1 MDKCVKRLGMGIT
14 SGKAAKAVENQRA
27 RKLYEEIFDEDS
39 PAFVDYYFRVKA
51 AENEIFVVENE
62 KQEILATLHLNPY
75 EMMFCSEK
83 VKTNYIVAV
92 ATRADCRH
100 QGMMCL
106 LLQASLQEM
115 YRREE
120 TFTWLMPA
128 AEAIYR
134 PFGFRFIYEKNKMTV
149 TADVLQRAETDEN
162 WQIHSDQEVSGDI
175 FCEEAKKEDLAEL
188 ACFAEKQLSKLAEV
202 YTVHD
207 IAYFEQRMQEVGCE
221 GGSLILIRKEKE
233 ICGYFLALKKDR
245 EAWEIVVEDAVQK
258 KAFPAVLHWFGTS
271 EEKCTFTAFPQ
282 IWEQYAQSENVPAI
296 MGRIVHL
303 ERFVCCLKI
312 KKEQE
317 WKIRL
322 TDSLIPE
329 NNGYFIIKTGIEGG
343 SLIRVE
349 NLSEKDKAAYERLVE
364 ISRETGNGG
373 IYAEELFRLPVFLNE
388 VV

>member
-75 EMMFCSEK
+75 EMMFCGER

-100 QGMMCL
+100 QGMMRS

-115 YRREE
+115 YRRKE

-149 TADVLQRAETDEN
+149 TADVLRRAETDEK

-207 IAYFEQRMQEVGCE
+207 IAYFEQRMQEVECE

-258 KAFPAVLHWFGTS
+258 KAFPAVLHWFGAS

-322 TDSLIPE
+322 TDSLVPE

-349 NLSEKDKAAYERLVE
+349 NLSEKEKKMFCSMDIGQL
-364 ISRETGNGG
+364 T
-373 IYAEELFRLPVFLNE
+373 EELFRLPVFLNE

>member
-75 EMMFCSEK
+75 EMMFCGER

-100 QGMMCL
+100 QGMMRS

-149 TADVLQRAETDEN
+149 TADVLRRAETDEN

-258 KAFPAVLHWFGTS
+258 KAFPAVLHWFGAS

-349 NLSEKDKAAYERLVE
+349 NLSEKEKKMFCSMDIGQL
-364 ISRETGNGG
+364 T
-373 IYAEELFRLPVFLNE
+373 EELFRLPVFLNE

>member
-75 EMMFCSEK
+75 EMMFCGEK

-100 QGMMCL
+100 QGMMRS

-115 YRREE
+115 YRRKE

-149 TADVLQRAETDEN
+149 TADVLRRAETDEK

-258 KAFPAVLHWFGTS
+258 KAFPAVLHWFEAS

-349 NLSEKDKAAYERLVE
+349 NLSEKEKKMFCSMDIGQL
-364 ISRETGNGG
+364 T
-373 IYAEELFRLPVFLNE
+373 EELFRLPVFLNE

>member
-75 EMMFCSEK
+75 KMMFCGEK
-83 VKTNYIVAV
+83 AKTNYIVAV

-100 QGMMCL
+100 QGMMRS

-258 KAFPAVLHWFGTS
+258 KAFPAVLHWFGAS

-322 TDSLIPE
+322 TDSLVPE

-343 SLIRVE
+343 NLIRVE
-349 NLSEKDKAAYERLVE
+349 NLSEKEKKMFCIMDIGQL
-364 ISRETGNGG
+364 T
-373 IYAEELFRLPVFLNE
+373 EELFRLPVFLNE

>member
-100 QGMMCL
+100 QGMMRS

-149 TADVLQRAETDEN
+149 TADVLRRAETDEN

-207 IAYFEQRMQEVGCE
+207 IAYFEQRMQEVECE

-258 KAFPAVLHWFGTS
+258 KAFPAVLHWFGES
-271 EEKCTFTAFPQ
+271 KEKCTFTAFPQ

-349 NLSEKDKAAYERLVE
+349 NLSEKEKKMFCSMDIGQL
-364 ISRETGNGG
+364 T
-373 IYAEELFRLPVFLNE
+373 EELFRLPVFLNE

>member
-75 EMMFCSEK
+75 KMMFCGEK

-100 QGMMCL
+100 QGMMRS

-188 ACFAEKQLSKLAEV
+188 AYFAEKQLSKLAEV

-258 KAFPAVLHWFGTS
+258 KAFPAVLHWFGAS

-296 MGRIVHL
+296 MGRLVHL

-349 NLSEKDKAAYERLVE
+349 NLSEKEKKMFCSMDIGQL
-364 ISRETGNGG
+364 T
-373 IYAEELFRLPVFLNE
+373 EELFRLPVFLNE

>member
-75 EMMFCSEK
+75 EMMFCGER

-100 QGMMCL
+100 QGMMRS
-106 LLQASLQEM
+106 LLQASLQEV

-149 TADVLQRAETDEN
+149 TADVLRRAETDEK

-207 IAYFEQRMQEVGCE
+207 IAYFEQRMQEVECE

-258 KAFPAVLHWFGTS
+258 KAFPAVLHWFGES
-271 EEKCTFTAFPQ
+271 KEKCTFTAFPQ

-349 NLSEKDKAAYERLVE
+349 NLSEKEKKMFCSMDIGQL
-364 ISRETGNGG
+364 T
-373 IYAEELFRLPVFLNE
+373 EELFRLPVFLNE

>member
-75 EMMFCSEK
+75 EMMFCGER

-100 QGMMCL
+100 QGMMRS

-120 TFTWLMPA
+120 TFTWLMTA

-134 PFGFRFIYEKNKMTV
+134 PFGFRLIYEKNKMTV
-149 TADVLQRAETDEN
+149 TADVLRRAETDEK

-207 IAYFEQRMQEVGCE
+207 IAYFEQRMQEVECE
-221 GGSLILIRKEKE
+221 GGSLILLRKEKE

-258 KAFPAVLHWFGTS
+258 KAFPAVLHWFGES
-271 EEKCTFTAFPQ
+271 KEKCTFTAFPQ

-349 NLSEKDKAAYERLVE
+349 NLSEKEKKMFCSMDIGQL
-364 ISRETGNGG
+364 T
-373 IYAEELFRLPVFLNE
+373 EELFRLPVFLNE

>member
-75 EMMFCSEK
+75 KMMFCNER

-100 QGMMCL
+100 QGMMRS

-207 IAYFEQRMQEVGCE
+207 IAYFEQRMQEAECE
-221 GGSLILIRKEKE
+221 GGRLVLIRNENR
-233 ICGYFLALKKDR
+233 ICGYFLALREQR
-245 EAWEIVVEDAVQK
+245 EAWEIVVENAVQK
-258 KAFPAVLHWFGTS
+258 QAFPAVLRWLEAGR
-271 EEKCTFTAFPQ
+271 EKCTLTAFPK
-282 IWEQYAQSENVPAI
+282 IWEQYAKSENVPAI

-303 ERFVCCLKI
+303 ERFVRCLKT

-317 WKIRL
+317 FKIRL

-329 NNGYFIIKTGIEGG
+329 NNGYFLIKTGAGG
-343 SLIRVE
+343 GTVTKAG
-349 NLSEKDKAAYERLVE
+349 NLSEKKEKMFRSLDIGQL
-364 ISRETGNGG
+364 T
-373 IYAEELFRLPVFLNE
+373 EELFRLSVFLNE

>member
-75 EMMFCSEK
+75 KMMFCGEK
-83 VKTNYIVAV
+83 AKTNYIVAV

-100 QGMMCL
+100 QGMMRS

-149 TADVLQRAETDEN
+149 TADVLRRAETDEN

-188 ACFAEKQLSKLAEV
+188 ACFAEKQLLKLAEV

-207 IAYFEQRMQEVGCE
+207 IAYFEQRMQEAECE
-221 GGSLILIRKEKE
+221 GGRLVLIRNENR
-233 ICGYFLALKKDR
+233 ICGYFLALREQR
-245 EAWEIVVEDAVQK
+245 EAWEIVVENAVQK
-258 KAFPAVLHWFGTS
+258 QAFPAVLRWLEAGR
-271 EEKCTFTAFPQ
+271 EKCTLTAFPK
-282 IWEQYAQSENVPAI
+282 IWEQYAKSENVPAI

-303 ERFVCCLKI
+303 ERFVRCLKT

-317 WKIRL
+317 FKIRL

-329 NNGYFIIKTGIEGG
+329 NNGYFLIKTGAGG
-343 SLIRVE
+343 GTVTKAG
-349 NLSEKDKAAYERLVE
+349 NLSEKKEKMFRSLDIGQL
-364 ISRETGNGG
+364 T
-373 IYAEELFRLPVFLNE
+373 EELFRLPVFLNE

>member
-1 MDKCVKRLGMGIT
+1 MEDAVDKCVKRLGMGIT
-14 SGKAAKAVENQRA
+14 SGKATKAVENQRA

-75 EMMFCSEK
+75 EMMFCGEK

-100 QGMMCL
+100 QGMMRS

-115 YRREE
+115 YRRKE

-149 TADVLQRAETDEN
+149 TADVLRRAETDEK

-258 KAFPAVLHWFGTS
+258 KAFPAVLHWFGAS

-282 IWEQYAQSENVPAI
+282 IWEQYAQSENVLAI

-322 TDSLIPE
+322 TDSLVPE

-349 NLSEKDKAAYERLVE
+349 NLSEKEKKMFCSMDIGQL
-364 ISRETGNGG
+364 T
-373 IYAEELFRLPVFLNE
+373 EELFRLPVFLNE

>member
-75 EMMFCSEK
+75 EMMFCGEK

-100 QGMMCL
+100 QGMMRS

-149 TADVLQRAETDEN
+149 TADVLRRAETDEN

-233 ICGYFLALKKDR
+233 ICGYFLALEKDR

-258 KAFPAVLHWFGTS
+258 KAFPAVLHWFGAS

-349 NLSEKDKAAYERLVE
+349 NLSEKEKKMFCSMDIGQL
-364 ISRETGNGG
+364 T
-373 IYAEELFRLPVFLNE
+373 EELFRLPVFLNE

>member
-39 PAFVDYYFRVKA
+39 PAFVDYYFCVKA

-75 EMMFCSEK
+75 EMMFCGEK

-100 QGMMCL
+100 QGMMRS

-115 YRREE
+115 YRRKE

-149 TADVLQRAETDEN
+149 TADVLRRAETDEN

-207 IAYFEQRMQEVGCE
+207 IAYFEQRMQEVECE

-245 EAWEIVVEDAVQK
+245 EAWEIVVEDSVQK
-258 KAFPAVLHWFGTS
+258 KAFPAVLHWFGAS

-349 NLSEKDKAAYERLVE
+349 NLSEKEKKMFCSMDIGQL
-364 ISRETGNGG
+364 T
-373 IYAEELFRLPVFLNE
+373 EELFRLPVFLNE

>member
-75 EMMFCSEK
+75 KMMFCDER

-100 QGMMCL
+100 QGMMRS

-258 KAFPAVLHWFGTS
+258 KAFPAVLHWFGAS

-282 IWEQYAQSENVPAI
+282 IWERYAQSENFPAI

-349 NLSEKDKAAYERLVE
+349 NLSEKEKKMFCSMDIGQL
-364 ISRETGNGG
+364 T
-373 IYAEELFRLPVFLNE
+373 EELFRLPVFLNE

>member
-75 EMMFCSEK
+75 EMMFCGEK

-100 QGMMCL
+100 QGMMRS

-258 KAFPAVLHWFGTS
+258 KAFPAVFHWFGAS

-349 NLSEKDKAAYERLVE
+349 NLSEKEKKMFCSMDIGQL
-364 ISRETGNGG
+364 T
-373 IYAEELFRLPVFLNE
+373 EELFRLPVFLNE

>member
-62 KQEILATLHLNPY
+62 KHEILATLHLNPY
-75 EMMFCSEK
+75 EMMFCDER

-100 QGMMCL
+100 QGMMRS

-149 TADVLQRAETDEN
+149 TADVLRRAETDEN

-207 IAYFEQRMQEVGCE
+207 IAYFEQRMQEAECE
-221 GGSLILIRKEKE
+221 GGRLVLIRNENR
-233 ICGYFLALKKDR
+233 ICGYFLALREQR
-245 EAWEIVVEDAVQK
+245 EAWEIVVENAVQK
-258 KAFPAVLHWFGTS
+258 QAFPAVLRWLEAGR
-271 EEKCTFTAFPQ
+271 EKCTLTAFPK
-282 IWEQYAQSENVPAI
+282 IWEQYAKSENVPAI

-303 ERFVCCLKI
+303 ERFVRCLKT

-317 WKIRL
+317 FKIRL

-329 NNGYFIIKTGIEGG
+329 NNGYFLIKTGAGG
-343 SLIRVE
+343 GTVTKAG
-349 NLSEKDKAAYERLVE
+349 NLSEKKEKMFRSLDIGQL
-364 ISRETGNGG
+364 T
-373 IYAEELFRLPVFLNE
+373 EELFRLSVFLNE

>member
-14 SGKAAKAVENQRA
+14 SGKATKAVENQRA

-75 EMMFCSEK
+75 EMMFCGEK

-100 QGMMCL
+100 QGMMRSL
-106 LLQASLQEM
+106 FQASLQEM
-115 YRREE
+115 YRRKE

-149 TADVLQRAETDEN
+149 TVDVLRRAETDEK

-258 KAFPAVLHWFGTS
+258 KAFPAVLHWFGAS

-322 TDSLIPE
+322 TDSLVPE

-349 NLSEKDKAAYERLVE
+349 NLSEKEKKMFCSMDIGQL
-364 ISRETGNGG
+364 T
-373 IYAEELFRLPVFLNE
+373 EELFRLPVFLNE

>member
-75 EMMFCSEK
+75 KMMFCGEK
-83 VKTNYIVAV
+83 AKTNYIVAV

-100 QGMMCL
+100 QGMMRS

-258 KAFPAVLHWFGTS
+258 KAFPAVFHWFGAS

-303 ERFVCCLKI
+303 ERFVCYLKI

-349 NLSEKDKAAYERLVE
+349 NLSEKEKKMFCSMDIGQL
-364 ISRETGNGG
+364 T
-373 IYAEELFRLPVFLNE
+373 EELFRLPVFLNE

>member
-75 EMMFCSEK
+75 EMMFCGER

-100 QGMMCL
+100 QGMMRS

-149 TADVLQRAETDEN
+149 TADVLRRAETDEN

-207 IAYFEQRMQEVGCE
+207 IAYFEQRMQEVECE
-221 GGSLILIRKEKE
+221 GGRLVLIRNENR
-233 ICGYFLALKKDR
+233 ICGYFLALREQR
-245 EAWEIVVEDAVQK
+245 EAWEIVVENAVQK
-258 KAFPAVLHWFGTS
+258 QAFPAVLRWLEAGR
-271 EEKCTFTAFPQ
+271 EKCTLTAFPK
-282 IWEQYAQSENVPAI
+282 IWEQYAKSENVPAV

-303 ERFVCCLKI
+303 ERFVRCLKT

-317 WKIRL
+317 FKIRL

-329 NNGYFIIKTGIEGG
+329 NNGYFLIKTGAGG
-343 SLIRVE
+343 GTVTKTG
-349 NLSEKDKAAYERLVE
+349 NLSEKKEKMFRSLDIGQL
-364 ISRETGNGG
+364 T
-373 IYAEELFRLPVFLNE
+373 EELFRLSVFLNE

>member
-75 EMMFCSEK
+75 KMMFCGEK
-83 VKTNYIVAV
+83 AKTNYIVAV

-100 QGMMCL
+100 QGMMRS

-149 TADVLQRAETDEN
+149 TADVLRRAETDEN

-258 KAFPAVLHWFGTS
+258 KAFPAVLHWFGAS

-282 IWEQYAQSENVPAI
+282 IWEQYAKSENVPAI

-343 SLIRVE
+343 NLIRVE
-349 NLSEKDKAAYERLVE
+349 NLSEKEKKMFCSMDIGQL
-364 ISRETGNGG
+364 T
-373 IYAEELFRLPVFLNE
+373 EELFRLPVFLNE

>member
-75 EMMFCSEK
+75 KMMFCGEK

-100 QGMMCL
+100 QGMMRS

-149 TADVLQRAETDEN
+149 TADVLQRAETDKN

-258 KAFPAVLHWFGTS
+258 KALLHWFGAS

-349 NLSEKDKAAYERLVE
+349 NLSEKEKKMFCSMDIGQL
-364 ISRETGNGG
+364 T
-373 IYAEELFRLPVFLNE
+373 EELFRLPVFLNE

>member
-75 EMMFCSEK
+75 KMMFCGEK

-349 NLSEKDKAAYERLVE
+349 NLSEKEKKMFCSMDIGQL
-364 ISRETGNGG
+364 T
-373 IYAEELFRLPVFLNE
+373 EELFRLPVFLNE

>member
-75 EMMFCSEK
+75 EMMFCGEK

-100 QGMMCL
+100 QGMMRS

-115 YRREE
+115 YRRKE

-128 AEAIYR
+128 AEAISR

-149 TADVLQRAETDEN
+149 TADVLRRAETDEN

-207 IAYFEQRMQEVGCE
+207 IAYFEQRMQEVECE

-233 ICGYFLALKKDR
+233 ICGYFVALKKDR

-258 KAFPAVLHWFGTS
+258 KAFPAVLHWFGAS

-349 NLSEKDKAAYERLVE
+349 NLSEKEKKMFCSMDIGQL
-364 ISRETGNGG
+364 T
-373 IYAEELFRLPVFLNE
+373 EELFRLPVFLNE

>member
-1 MDKCVKRLGMGIT
+1 MDKCVKRLGMEIT

-75 EMMFCSEK
+75 KMMFCGEK
-83 VKTNYIVAV
+83 AKTNYIVAV

-100 QGMMCL
+100 QGMMRS

-162 WQIHSDQEVSGDI
+162 WQIHSDQEVSRDI

-258 KAFPAVLHWFGTS
+258 KAFPAVFHWFGAS

-303 ERFVCCLKI
+303 ERFVCYLKI

-317 WKIRL
+317 WKVRL

-349 NLSEKDKAAYERLVE
+349 NLSEKEKKMFCSMDIGQL
-364 ISRETGNGG
+364 T
-373 IYAEELFRLPVFLNE
+373 EELFRLPVFLNE

>member
-75 EMMFCSEK
+75 EMMFCGEK

-100 QGMMCL
+100 QGMMRS

-221 GGSLILIRKEKE
+221 GGSLILIRKVS
-233 ICGYFLALKKDR
+233 L
-245 EAWEIVVEDAVQK
+245 
-258 KAFPAVLHWFGTS
+258 
-271 EEKCTFTAFPQ
+271 
-282 IWEQYAQSENVPAI
+282 I
-296 MGRIVHL
+296 MFCPILIYRKSIK
-303 ERFVCCLKI
+303 RDFI
-312 KKEQE
+312 KKKMVRRPL
-317 WKIRL
+317 W
-322 TDSLIPE
+322 
-329 NNGYFIIKTGIEGG
+329 
-343 SLIRVE
+343 
-349 NLSEKDKAAYERLVE
+349 
-364 ISRETGNGG
+364 
-373 IYAEELFRLPVFLNE
+373 
-388 VV
+388 

>member
-75 EMMFCSEK
+75 KMMFCGEK

-100 QGMMCL
+100 QGMMRS

-258 KAFPAVLHWFGTS
+258 KAFPAVLHWFEAS

-296 MGRIVHL
+296 MGRLVHL

-349 NLSEKDKAAYERLVE
+349 NLSEKEKKMFCSMDIGQL
-364 ISRETGNGG
+364 T
-373 IYAEELFRLPVFLNE
+373 EELFRLPVFLNE

>member
-75 EMMFCSEK
+75 EMMFCDER

-100 QGMMCL
+100 QGMMRS

-115 YRREE
+115 YRKEE

-149 TADVLQRAETDEN
+149 MADVLQRAETDED
-162 WQIHSDQEVSGDI
+162 WQIHSNQEVSGDI

-207 IAYFEQRMQEVGCE
+207 IAYFEQRMQEAECE
-221 GGSLILIRKEKE
+221 GGRLVLIRNENR
-233 ICGYFLALKKDR
+233 ICGYFLALREQR
-245 EAWEIVVEDAVQK
+245 EAWEIVVENAVQK
-258 KAFPAVLHWFGTS
+258 QAFPAVLRWLEAGR
-271 EEKCTFTAFPQ
+271 EKCTLTAFPK
-282 IWEQYAQSENVPAI
+282 IWEQYAKSENVPAI

-303 ERFVCCLKI
+303 ERFVRCLKT

-317 WKIRL
+317 FKIRL

-329 NNGYFIIKTGIEGG
+329 NNGYFLIKTGAGG
-343 SLIRVE
+343 GTVTKAG
-349 NLSEKDKAAYERLVE
+349 NLSEKKEKMFRSLDIGQL
-364 ISRETGNGG
+364 T
-373 IYAEELFRLPVFLNE
+373 EELFRLSVFLNE

>member
-75 EMMFCSEK
+75 EMMFCGER

-100 QGMMCL
+100 QGMMRS

-245 EAWEIVVEDAVQK
+245 EAWEIVMEDAVKK
-258 KAFPAVLHWFGTS
+258 KAFPAVLHWFGAS

-349 NLSEKDKAAYERLVE
+349 NLSEKEKKMFCSMDIGQL
-364 ISRETGNGG
+364 T
-373 IYAEELFRLPVFLNE
+373 EELFRLPVFLNE

>member
-75 EMMFCSEK
+75 EMMFCGEK

-100 QGMMCL
+100 QGMMRS

-115 YRREE
+115 YRRKE

-149 TADVLQRAETDEN
+149 TADVLRRAETDEN

-207 IAYFEQRMQEVGCE
+207 IAYFEQRMQEVECE

-258 KAFPAVLHWFGTS
+258 KAFPAVLHWFGAS

-349 NLSEKDKAAYERLVE
+349 NLSEKEKKMFFSMDIGQL
-364 ISRETGNGG
+364 T
-373 IYAEELFRLPVFLNE
+373 EELFRLPVFLNE

>member
-75 EMMFCSEK
+75 EMMFCGEK

-100 QGMMCL
+100 QGMMRS

-149 TADVLQRAETDEN
+149 TADVLRRAETDEN

-202 YTVHD
+202 YTVHN

-258 KAFPAVLHWFGTS
+258 KAFPAVLHWFGAS

-303 ERFVCCLKI
+303 ERFVCCLKT

-317 WKIRL
+317 FKIRL

-329 NNGYFIIKTGIEGG
+329 NNGYFLIKTGAGG
-343 SLIRVE
+343 GTVTKAG
-349 NLSEKDKAAYERLVE
+349 NLSEKKEKMFRSLDIGQL
-364 ISRETGNGG
+364 T
-373 IYAEELFRLPVFLNE
+373 EELFRLSVFLNE

>member
-14 SGKAAKAVENQRA
+14 SGKATKAVENQRA

-51 AENEIFVVENE
+51 AENEVFVVENE

-75 EMMFCSEK
+75 EMMFCGEK

-100 QGMMCL
+100 QGMMRS

-115 YRREE
+115 YRRKE

-149 TADVLQRAETDEN
+149 TADVLRRAETDEK

-258 KAFPAVLHWFGTS
+258 KAFPAVLHWFGAS

-322 TDSLIPE
+322 TDSLVPE

-349 NLSEKDKAAYERLVE
+349 NLSEKEKKMFCSMDIGQL
-364 ISRETGNGG
+364 T
-373 IYAEELFRLPVFLNE
+373 EELFRLPVFLNE

>member
-1 MDKCVKRLGMGIT
+1 MEKCEKRLGMGIT

-75 EMMFCSEK
+75 EMMFCGER

-100 QGMMCL
+100 QGMMRS

-149 TADVLQRAETDEN
+149 TADVLRRAETDEK

-207 IAYFEQRMQEVGCE
+207 IAYFEQRMQEVECE

-258 KAFPAVLHWFGTS
+258 KAFPAVLHWFGES
-271 EEKCTFTAFPQ
+271 KEKCTFTAFPQ

-349 NLSEKDKAAYERLVE
+349 NLSEKEKKMFCSMDIGQL
-364 ISRETGNGG
+364 T
-373 IYAEELFRLPVFLNE
+373 EELFRLPVFLNE

>member
-75 EMMFCSEK
+75 EMMFCGER

-100 QGMMCL
+100 QGMMRS
-106 LLQASLQEM
+106 LLQASPQEM

-149 TADVLQRAETDEN
+149 TADVLRRAETDEK

-207 IAYFEQRMQEVGCE
+207 IAYFEQRMQEVECE

-258 KAFPAVLHWFGTS
+258 KAFPAVLHWFGES
-271 EEKCTFTAFPQ
+271 KEKCTFTAFPQ

-349 NLSEKDKAAYERLVE
+349 NLSEKEKKMFCSMDIGQL
-364 ISRETGNGG
+364 T
-373 IYAEELFRLPVFLNE
+373 EELFRLPVFLNE

>member
-75 EMMFCSEK
+75 EMMFCGEK

-100 QGMMCL
+100 QGMMRS

-134 PFGFRFIYEKNKMTV
+134 PFGFRFIYEKNKMTM

-207 IAYFEQRMQEVGCE
+207 IAYFEQRMQEVECE

-258 KAFPAVLHWFGTS
+258 KAFPAVLHWFGAS

-349 NLSEKDKAAYERLVE
+349 NLSEKEKKMFCSMDIGQL
-364 ISRETGNGG
+364 T
-373 IYAEELFRLPVFLNE
+373 EELFRLSVFLNE

>member
-27 RKLYEEIFDEDS
+27 RKLYEEFFDEDS

-75 EMMFCSEK
+75 KMMFCGEK
-83 VKTNYIVAV
+83 AKTNYIVAV

-100 QGMMCL
+100 QGMMRS

-134 PFGFRFIYEKNKMTV
+134 PFGFRFIYEKNKMTM
-149 TADVLQRAETDEN
+149 TADVLRRAETDEN

-188 ACFAEKQLSKLAEV
+188 AYFAEKQLSKLAEV

-258 KAFPAVLHWFGTS
+258 KAFPAVLHWFEAS

-349 NLSEKDKAAYERLVE
+349 NLSEKEKKMFCSMDIGQL
-364 ISRETGNGG
+364 T
-373 IYAEELFRLPVFLNE
+373 EELFRLPVFLNE

>member
-14 SGKAAKAVENQRA
+14 SGKATKAVENQRA

-75 EMMFCSEK
+75 EMMFCGER

-100 QGMMCL
+100 QGMMRS

-134 PFGFRFIYEKNKMTV
+134 PFGFRFIYEKNKMTM

-258 KAFPAVLHWFGTS
+258 KAFPAVLHWFGAS

-282 IWEQYAQSENVPAI
+282 IWEQYARSENVPAI

-349 NLSEKDKAAYERLVE
+349 NLSEKEKKMFCSMDIGQL
-364 ISRETGNGG
+364 T
-373 IYAEELFRLPVFLNE
+373 EELFRLPVFLNE

>member
-75 EMMFCSEK
+75 KMMFCGEK
-83 VKTNYIVAV
+83 AKTNYIVAV

-100 QGMMCL
+100 QGMMRS

-221 GGSLILIRKEKE
+221 EGSLILIRKEKE

-258 KAFPAVLHWFGTS
+258 KAFPAVLHWFGAS

-349 NLSEKDKAAYERLVE
+349 NLSEKEKKMFCSMDIGQL
-364 ISRETGNGG
+364 T
-373 IYAEELFRLPVFLNE
+373 EELFRLPVFLNE

>member
-75 EMMFCSEK
+75 KMMFCDER

-100 QGMMCL
+100 QGMMRS

-207 IAYFEQRMQEVGCE
+207 IAYFEQRMQEAECE
-221 GGSLILIRKEKE
+221 GGRLVLIRNENR
-233 ICGYFLALKKDR
+233 ICGYFLALREQR
-245 EAWEIVVEDAVQK
+245 EAWEIVVENAVQK
-258 KAFPAVLHWFGTS
+258 QAFPAVLRWLEAGR
-271 EEKCTFTAFPQ
+271 EKCTLTAFPK
-282 IWEQYAQSENVPAI
+282 IWEQYAKSENVPAI

-303 ERFVCCLKI
+303 ERFVRCLKT

-317 WKIRL
+317 FKIRL

-329 NNGYFIIKTGIEGG
+329 NNGYFLIKTGAGG
-343 SLIRVE
+343 GTVTKAG
-349 NLSEKDKAAYERLVE
+349 NLSEKKEKMFRSLDIGQL
-364 ISRETGNGG
+364 T
-373 IYAEELFRLPVFLNE
+373 EELFRLSVFLNE

>member
-75 EMMFCSEK
+75 KMMFCGEK
-83 VKTNYIVAV
+83 AKTNYIVAV

-100 QGMMCL
+100 QGMMRS

-149 TADVLQRAETDEN
+149 TADVLQRAKTDEN

-207 IAYFEQRMQEVGCE
+207 IAYFEQRMQEAECE
-221 GGSLILIRKEKE
+221 GGRLVLIRNENR
-233 ICGYFLALKKDR
+233 ICGYFLALREQR
-245 EAWEIVVEDAVQK
+245 EAWEIVVENAVQK
-258 KAFPAVLHWFGTS
+258 QAFPAVLRWLEAGR
-271 EEKCTFTAFPQ
+271 EKCTLTAFPK
-282 IWEQYAQSENVPAI
+282 IWEQYAKSENVPAI

-303 ERFVCCLKI
+303 ERFVCYLKI

-349 NLSEKDKAAYERLVE
+349 NLSEKEKKMFCSMDIGQL
-364 ISRETGNGG
+364 T
-373 IYAEELFRLPVFLNE
+373 EELFRLPVFLNE